1 MSCEETFVYDW
12 NLHECV
18 CPSNLPHLSNGQCI
32 QCGEFQIWN
41 EEASACEECPEDAPY
56 LHNGDCMACPAGTT
70 FDIVTHRCLSCPS
83 NLVYNTEDRKCE
95 CPADLPHYNGV

>member
-32 QCGEFQIWN
+32 QCGELQIWN
-41 EEASACEECPEDAPY
+41 EEASACEECPEDAP
-56 LHNGDCMACPAGTT
+56 LFEDGKCLACPEGSHYD
-70 FDIVTHRCLSCPS
+70 FVLRYCLVCAE
-83 NLVYNTEDRKCE
+83 NLVYN
-95 CPADLPHYNGV
+95 